1 MKIVILHGTDAD
13 HTHNWF
19 PWLKDELEKL
29 GHEVWVPDL
38 PGADRPQIDNYNE
51 FLMSKGWD
59 FSDNVL
65 IGHSSGSVEIMGL
78 LQALPEKV
86 KIKAGVLIGTFK
98 GDLGWESLHGVN
110 VPFDYEKIKQKAG
123 KFIVIHSDDD
133 PYCPLDG
140 AKWIADELNA
150 SLKIFHGMGHFSQK
164 LDPRFNQF
172 PELLE
177 ILQKE
182 VL

>member
-1 MKIVILHGTDAD
+1 MKIVILHGKSANHTDS
-13 HTHNWF
+13 WF

-29 GHEVWVPDL
+29 GHEVWAPDL
-38 PGADRPQIDNYNE
+38 PNADEPQIDRYNK
-51 FLMSKGWD
+51 FLLNSGWD
-59 FSDNVL
+59 FNDNII
-65 IGHSSGSVEIMGL
+65 IGHSAGSVEIMGL
-78 LQALPEKV
+78 LQVLPNNV
-86 KIKAGVLIGTFK
+86 KIKTGVLVGTFR
-98 GDLGWESLHGVN
+98 GDLGWEALRGMN

-123 KFIVIHSDDD
+123 KFIVVHSDDD

-150 SLKIFHGMGHFSQK
+150 SLKIFHGMSHFEK
-164 LDPRFNQF
+164 DLDPRFDKF

-177 ILQKE
+177 ILKTE